1 MKKKLL
7 RQARLELSYQ
17 KKIQEIFQKQLK
29 KETPDINNVKY
40 LKLLSK
46 LDEIALKIDYLK
58 SLIRQT
64 RKQLFFDQ
72 TAFSRQIFVTLTSKV
87 KLISVDFQIV
97 LWLDAKNTSM
107 LVGKRIGEMINLY
120 NSQFKIAE
128 IY

>member
-1 MKKKLL
+1 MKKKIL
-7 RQARLELSYQ
+7 RQARLELGYQ
-17 KKIQEIFQKQLK
+17 KKIQKIFQKQLK
-29 KETPDINNVKY
+29 KETPDIKNVKY
-40 LKLLSK
+40 LKLLNK

-72 TAFSRQIFVTLTSKV
+72 TAFSRQIFVTFTSKV

-107 LVGKRIGEMINLY
+107 LVGKRIGEMISLY